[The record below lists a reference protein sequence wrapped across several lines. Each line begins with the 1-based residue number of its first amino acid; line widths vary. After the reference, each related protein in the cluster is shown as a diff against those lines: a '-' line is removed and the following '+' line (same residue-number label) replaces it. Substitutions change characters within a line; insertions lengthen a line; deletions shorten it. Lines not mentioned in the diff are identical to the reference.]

1 LTGVRRIFYEGG
13 QALKKVGKQLPP
25 DNALEAMARCLLP
38 AIVEFFES
46 DEGKREFAE
55 WKEKQDS
62 ETAEVQSE
70 KI

>member
-55 WKEKQDS
+55 WKEKQGT